1 MGRQGIRLRSYL
13 VLLIVV
19 VVLHFSGAH
28 AYGESNRVEIMPL
41 SSVKPG
47 MRGVGRTVVK
57 GTTIEEFDVEVLGVL
72 PGDSGLKGLILIETL
87 GSVIERSKGIAMGM
101 SGSPIYIDGKL
112 VGGLGYR
119 YDEAHG
125 SLGLVTPIEDMLEV
139 LGYPSRDDVLLAL
152 GGGKDG
158 EPEILSRF
166 QPIAVPVTV
175 SGLGSERARK
185 VMDAELRRLDLG
197 PVTVGGSGQM
207 DISVPVEPG
216 SSIGIQL
223 MRGDVNVFVLGTL
236 TYKEGNRILAFGH
249 PFMHRGQTNYLAS
262 GAYVHTTAASDGASF
277 KIASPTGV
285 VGTITQD
292 RMSGIAG
299 VMGVVP
305 KVVPVR
311 LSVSS
316 IDIDRTRETFVEL
329 VQDDTFIPGL
339 LLTTLLNGVD
349 STIDR
354 IGAGTA
360 HVSFEIIANGLDS
373 SLRRENVFFSSS
385 DIAVVSL
392 TEILESVGLLL
403 NNEFQDVEIL
413 DIKIDIAVD
422 STRRTAVVEEIVLE
436 NSVVEPGDA
445 LVARVLLRPFRGE
458 PWVET
463 VEIQIPDN
471 MGSGYAVLTVHGGTS
486 YAIERSLDYEM
497 YDYDMEQIGLDS
509 SMSADTNAKNLDV
522 AVKAF
527 LSRKMNNQLIVSV
540 VPYASVYDIEAVDN
554 GNSSSLSADS
564 DTVLPALQEQNTDDT
579 LSSEQGNDLLEV
591 IISTGYVLQG
601 WKSIEFEIGT
611 STHCEESCTQAEEIE
626 FLPEEVEPLG
636 LGSLSQVDL
645 E

>member
-1 MGRQGIRLRSYL
+1 MGRQSIGLRSYL

-19 VVLHFSGAH
+19 VVLHFGATH

-41 SSVKPG
+41 SNVKPG
-47 MRGVGRTVVK
+47 MRGVGRTVVR

-72 PGDSGLKGLILIETL
+72 PGDNGLKGLILIETL
-87 GSVIERSKGIAMGM
+87 GPVIERSKGIAMGM
-101 SGSPIYIDGKL
+101 SGSPVYIDGKL

-125 SLGLVTPIEDMLEV
+125 TLGLVTPIEDMLEI
-139 LGYPSRDDVLLAL
+139 LGYPSKGNLLSAL
-152 GGGKDG
+152 STGKDDG
-158 EPEILSRF
+158 SEVPSRF
-166 QPIAVPVTV
+166 QPIAAPVTV
-175 SGLGSERARK
+175 SGLSSERARS
-185 VMDAELRRLDLG
+185 VMDAELRRLDVG
-197 PVTVGGSGQM
+197 SVSIGGSGQM

-223 MRGDVNVFVLGTL
+223 MRGDVNAFVLGTV

-249 PFMHRGQTNYLAS
+249 PFMHTGQTNYLAS
-262 GAYVHTTAASDGASF
+262 GAYVHTTAASNGASF

-299 VMGVVP
+299 VMGDVP
-305 KVVPVR
+305 KVVSVR

-316 IDIDRTRETFVEL
+316 GDIDRTRETFVEL
-329 VQDDTFIPGL
+329 VQDNNLIPGL

-360 HVSFEIIANGLDS
+360 HVSFEIMANGLDG

-403 NNEFQDVEIL
+403 NNDFQDVEIL
-413 DIKIDIAVD
+413 DIEVDVAVD
-422 STRRTAVVEEIVLE
+422 SARRTAVVEEVVLE
-436 NSVVEPGDA
+436 DSVVEPGDV
-445 LVARVLLRPFRGE
+445 LVARVLLRPFRGD

-471 MGSGYAVLTVHGGTS
+471 MASGYAVLTVHGGTS
-486 YAIERSLDYEM
+486 YAIERSFDYET
-497 YDYDMEQIGLDS
+497 YGYDMDQIGLNS
-509 SMSADTNAKNLDV
+509 TMSADTNAKNLDA

-540 VPYASVYDIEAVDN
+540 VPYASAYDIEVVDN
-554 GNSSSLSADS
+554 GNGSISSTDS
-564 DTVLPALQEQNTDDT
+564 DTVSPALQEQNTDDT
-579 LSSEQGNDLLEV
+579 TSSEQVNDVLEV

-601 WKSIEFEIGT
+601 WKSIEFEIST
-611 STHCEESCTQAEEIE
+611 SMQCEERDTQAEEME
-626 FLPEEVEPLG
+626 FVPEEVEPLG
-636 LGSLSQVDL
+636 LGSLGQVDL